1 MYDLTGKVA
10 IVTGAGG
17 RHGIGRSIA
26 TRLAS
31 EGADVVVTDI
41 VQSLEG
47 IRPEDALEGW
57 EGLPSVVKEIESMG
71 RKSLGIYSDVSV
83 QGDVN
88 ELINEVVE
96 KFGKIDILVNNAG
109 SRPGKDRVLVVDL
122 EEEALDLVMRVN
134 VKGTFLCSQAVVKQ
148 MIAQK
153 SGGKIV
159 VISSGAGKKG
169 IAKYAAYCASKFA
182 LIGFTQSLAKEVG
195 EYGINV
201 NAICPGLVDTERVDF
216 IAAALANSAESGA
229 EYRAEMIQ
237 ERSTVVPLGRVAQ
250 GEDIAN
256 TAAFL
261 CSDQSDY
268 LTGLSISVSGGSEM
282 N

>member
-57 EGLPSVVKEIESMG
+57 VGLPSVVKEIESMG

-88 ELINEVVE
+88 ELVKEVVE

-134 VKGTFLCSQAVVKQ
+134 VKGTYLWSQAVVKQ

-182 LIGFTQSLAKEVG
+182 LIGFTQSLAKDVG

-282 N
+282 S

>member
-47 IRPEDALEGW
+47 IRPEDALEGR
-57 EGLPSVVKEIESMG
+57 EGLQNVMKEIESMG

-88 ELINEVVE
+88 ELVKEVVE

-282 N
+282 S